1 MTRFFRLFLL
11 PLLLFSLTLGTAGAA
26 VNVKVGKE
34 VFQTSCKSCHT
45 ASGEGGAMSPAEK
58 TRSQWRR
65 FFKKPKHP
73 NQTEI
78 LDKMS
83 EDEMKSLRLF
93 LDHNAA
99 DADHAETCG

>member
-1 MTRFFRLFLL
+1 MNRFFRLFLL

-34 VFQTSCKSCHT
+34 VFQANCRTCHS
-45 ASGEGGAMSPAEK
+45 ASGEGGNLNPAEK
-58 TRSQWRR
+58 TRAQWRR
-65 FFKKPKHP
+65 FFKKLKHP
-73 NQTEI
+73 EQTEI
-78 LDKMS
+78 FDKLS